1 MHTMWL
7 RFHYIRN
14 VKIGINLPLNL
25 KQVFIAGGIP
35 RRKHFSLHSPRL
47 RHPPPGEVQRP
58 LPVFCVKMVQY
69 FHQLRTTGAQ
79 RVM

>member
-14 VKIGINLPLNL
+14 VKIGKNLPLNL

-47 RHPPPGEVQRP
+47 RHPPRRSTASPSR
-58 LPVFCVKMVQY
+58 L
-69 FHQLRTTGAQ
+69 LR
-79 RVM
+79 